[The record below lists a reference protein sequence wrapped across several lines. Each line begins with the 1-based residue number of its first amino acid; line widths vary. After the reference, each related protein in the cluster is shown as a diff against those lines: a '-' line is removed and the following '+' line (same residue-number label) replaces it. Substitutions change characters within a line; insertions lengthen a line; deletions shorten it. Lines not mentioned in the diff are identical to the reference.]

1 MIKKLS
7 IKQRIRSMI
16 SEYPCSA
23 EFIAD
28 VLNLPV
34 WYVQYELK
42 KMEKRGRVT
51 AKTLTTYKLVPTETE
66 DDKRIE
72 SRIKLVLAGIA
83 KVG

>member
-34 WYVQYELK
+34 WYVQ
-42 KMEKRGRVT
+42 
-51 AKTLTTYKLVPTETE
+51 
-66 DDKRIE
+66 
-72 SRIKLVLAGIA
+72 
-83 KVG
+83 

>member
-7 IKQRIRSMI
+7 NKQRIRSMI
-16 SEYPCSA
+16 HEYPCSA

-28 VLNLPV
+28 VLKLPV

>member
-7 IKQRIRSMI
+7 NKQRIRSMI

-28 VLNLPV
+28 VLKLPV

>member
-23 EFIAD
+23 KFIAD
-28 VLNLPV
+28 VLKLPV

>member
-7 IKQRIRSMI
+7 NKQRICSMI

-28 VLNLPV
+28 VLKLPV

>member
-7 IKQRIRSMI
+7 NKQRIRSMI
-16 SEYPCSA
+16 YEYPCSA

-28 VLNLPV
+28 VLKLPV